1 MVLSLLGRTLAVLSC
16 PPQCHCAFDSLNVA
30 VDCSG
35 LELTELPEFD
45 DFMVSEIRKKGT
57 KLKF

>member
-1 MVLSLLGRTLAVLSC
+1 MLTIFGKSCTAVLTC

-45 DFMVSEIRKKGT
+45 DYTVRKTVK
-57 KLKF
+57 